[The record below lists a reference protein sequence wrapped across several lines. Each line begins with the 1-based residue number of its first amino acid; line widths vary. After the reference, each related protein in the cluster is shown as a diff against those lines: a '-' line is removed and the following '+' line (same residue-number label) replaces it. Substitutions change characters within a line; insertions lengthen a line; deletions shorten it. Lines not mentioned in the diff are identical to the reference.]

1 MEFKTIED
9 IGFKAFIDRIQNYSG
24 VSQKSTVNGMGD
36 DAAVISNP
44 GSEFYTILSSEI
56 FLEGVYF
63 DLTYNLFK
71 HIRYKIFTL
80 TVSDDYVMNVI
91 HIYLFIN
98 ISICNLYLQ

>member
-56 FLEGVYF
+56 FLEGVHF
-63 DLTYNLFK
+63 DLTYHPFK
-71 HIRYKIFTL
+71 HLGYNIVTAA
-80 TVSDDYVMNVI
+80 VSDVYAMNGIYVRRSEE
-91 HIYLFIN
+91 HSSELK
-98 ISICNLYLQ
+98 SS